1 MILFGAL
8 LTQYNP
14 TTAPNGAPYFQLD
27 MSINLTTI
35 IGVVVWIVTIA
46 VAWSK
51 FSARI
56 DMIEYRVGELEK
68 AMIKIAATLEL
79 LAKNDK
85 DLALLKQQLVT
96 LETNYTTLNTRVE
109 GLSRGE
115 GFVQSGRRGNVDG
128 QYSRPDA

>member
-1 MILFGAL
+1 MITLGPILVQYSSGA
-8 LTQYNP
+8 P
-14 TTAPNGAPYFQLD
+14 VAAPYFQLD

-51 FSARI
+51 FSSRI

-79 LAKNDK
+79 LSKNNT
-85 DLALLKQQLVT
+85 DLALVKQQVVT
-96 LETNYTTLNTRVE
+96 LETNYTNLNARVD

-128 QYSRPDA
+128 EYSRTG